1 MQILTS
7 IRNVLQ
13 SLACGILLPVLFAA
27 CGSTGK
33 GPAADSTATATATLP
48 VRSNDEVVAHACR
61 ILDTATRQMET
72 ATDVATLADLA
83 SDAMG
88 EVARYRHTL
97 ADEEVAR
104 LDAPEG
110 RSAISEIMQ
119 ALNAA
124 YRRKM
129 ESLQHGSE

>member
-33 GPAADSTATATATLP
+33 GPAADSTATDPLP

-110 RSAISEIMQ
+110 RSVIGETMQ

-129 ESLQHGSE
+129 ESLQHGSK

>member
-33 GPAADSTATATATLP
+33 GPAADSTATATLP

-110 RSAISEIMQ
+110 RSAIGETMQ
-119 ALNAA
+119 TLNAA

-129 ESLQHGSE
+129 ESLQHGSK

>member
-33 GPAADSTATATATLP
+33 GPAADSTATATLP

-88 EVARYRHTL
+88 DVARCSHY
-97 ADEEVAR
+97 DEAKLFKLFGVNAELIIDRAWGWEPSLSEIR
-104 LDAPEG
+104 F
-110 RSAISEIMQ
+110 RSA
-119 ALNAA
+119 AF
-124 YRRKM
+124 
-129 ESLQHGSE
+129 

>member
-13 SLACGILLPVLFAA
+13 SLACGILLSVLFAA

-33 GPAADSTATATATLP
+33 GPAADSTATDPLP

-110 RSAISEIMQ
+110 RSAIGETMQ

>member
-13 SLACGILLPVLFAA
+13 ILACGILLPVLFAA

-33 GPAADSTATATATLP
+33 GPAADSTATATLP

-110 RSAISEIMQ
+110 RSAISETMQ